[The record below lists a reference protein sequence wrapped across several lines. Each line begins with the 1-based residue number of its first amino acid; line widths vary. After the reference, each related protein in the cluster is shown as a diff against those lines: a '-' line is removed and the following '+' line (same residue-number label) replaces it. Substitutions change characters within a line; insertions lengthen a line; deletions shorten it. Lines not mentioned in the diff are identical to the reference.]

1 MKTKKGKFMIPLM
14 ASTMA
19 LTTLLPATSVFAK
32 EENTHVTNAG
42 ETTSVSVTSTQ
53 GTHTPV
59 LYEATGFHYKT
70 ISKSIKKTKRVY
82 LGKKKVGNAFGITV
96 KFKKGPLNINVY
108 SKHYESG
115 YYKKYRQYAKI
126 TVKVKK
132 YANGSGRYVGTY
144 TYSSNTSYLTYVP
157 V

>member
-1 MKTKKGKFMIPLM
+1 MKIKKRKFMIPVM
-14 ASTMA
+14 ASAMA

-53 GTHTPV
+53 GTHAPV

-70 ISKSIKKTKRVY
+70 ISKSVKKTKRVY
-82 LGKKKVGNAFGITV
+82 LGKKKVKNSLGVEAY
-96 KFKKGPLNINVY
+96 FKKGPINIKFY
-108 SKHYESG
+108 SKRVESG
-115 YYKKYRQYAKI
+115 YYKKYRQYVKV

-132 YANGSGRYVGTY
+132 YENGSGRYVGTY
-144 TYSSNTSYLTYVP
+144 TYSSNTSYITYVP
-157 V
+157 I